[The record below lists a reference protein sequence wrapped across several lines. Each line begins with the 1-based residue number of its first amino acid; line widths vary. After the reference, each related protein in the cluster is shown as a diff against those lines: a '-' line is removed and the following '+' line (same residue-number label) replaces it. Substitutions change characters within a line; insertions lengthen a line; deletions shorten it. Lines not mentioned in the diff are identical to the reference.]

1 MLKRLFVLAIVIGL
15 MFSLVTVAAAQS
27 SYSFSLDKEI
37 VSAYW
42 NADGTLAVDYHF
54 TFTNDP
60 GAHIIDFVDVGMPN
74 GNFDRS
80 SISADVQGKTVSISS
95 DYQGQGGYGFS
106 VDMGAHAIQPGQ
118 QGSVHVYVGRIS
130 QVLYADSNDP
140 TTYASGDFSPTWFG
154 SQDVHGNTDLT
165 VIFYLPPGV
174 QPDEP
179 RYHDISNW
187 PGDKT
192 PQTGLDNQGRVTYTW
207 QSAAASGS
215 TQYVFG
221 ASFPQKYI
229 PAETIVTAPAFD
241 IGGAIASAF
250 SCLGSLSCPGLFF
263 LIIIG
268 SIIASAVSQ
277 SRRKLAYLPPKIQ
290 IEGHGIKRGLTAVE
304 AAILM
309 EQPLDKVLT
318 MILFEVIKKG
328 AAQVISREPLQ
339 IKTMKTQA
347 AAPLYDYETGFLQ
360 AFNLPDAKARKIS
373 LQGMMVALVNSV
385 SAKMKGF
392 SRKETLDYYQSIM
405 ERAWQQIAAAGTPE
419 VQSQMFDE
427 AVEWTMLD
435 KNYDDRTRR
444 VFTGPVFV
452 PTWWGN
458 YDPGYRPVSSAPAAA
473 GMPTT
478 GGRAALP
485 GANVAASMVS
495 GAQNFAGQV
504 VGNVSEFT
512 SNITNRTNP
521 VPVTRSSGYSGGGG
535 GHCACACACA
545 GCACACAGGGR

>member
-1 MLKRLFVLAIVIGL
+1 MIKRLFALAVVVGL
-15 MFSLVTVAAAQS
+15 VFSLVSTAAAQS

-37 VSAYW
+37 TNVYW
-42 NADGTLAVDYHF
+42 NTDGTLALDYVF

-60 GAHIIDFVDVGMPN
+60 GAHVIDFVDVGMPN
-74 GNFDRS
+74 GNFDQS
-80 SISADVQGKTVSISS
+80 SITADVQGQAVSISS
-95 DYQGQGGYGFS
+95 DFQGQGGNGFS

-118 QGSVHVYVGRIS
+118 QGSVHVHVGRIS
-130 QVLYADSNDP
+130 QVIYADSNDP
-140 TTYASGDFSPTWFG
+140 TTYASADFSPTWFG
-154 SQDVHGNTDLT
+154 SKYVHGNTDLT

-174 QPDEP
+174 QANEP

-187 PGDKT
+187 PGDKI
-192 PQTGLDNQGRVTYTW
+192 PQIGLDNQGRVTYTW
-207 QSAAASGS
+207 HSTAASGS
-215 TQYVFG
+215 TQYIFG

-241 IGGAIASAF
+241 IGEAIASAF
-250 SCLGSLSCPGLFF
+250 GCLGSLSCPVLFF

-268 SIIASAVSQ
+268 SIIASAVNA
-277 SRRKLAYLPPKIQ
+277 SRRKLAYLPPKVQ

-318 MILFEVIKKG
+318 MLLFGVIKKG

-339 IKTMKTQA
+339 IKTMPTQA
-347 AAPLYDYETGFLQ
+347 AAPLYEYETGFLQ
-360 AFNLPDAKARKIS
+360 AFNLPNIAARKTS
-373 LQGMMVALVNSV
+373 LQGMMVALVKSV
-385 SAKMKGF
+385 SEKMKGF
-392 SRKETLDYYQSIM
+392 SRKETLDYYQNIM

-427 AVEWTMLD
+427 SMEWTMLD

-452 PTWWGN
+452 PMWWGN
-458 YDPGYRPVSSAPAAA
+458 YDPGYHPVSSAPAAG
-473 GMPTT
+473 GMPSVS
-478 GGRAALP
+478 GGRATLP
-485 GANVAASMVS
+485 GASMAASMVS

-504 VGNVSEFT
+504 VGNVGSFT
-512 SNITNRTNP
+512 SGVTDRTNP
-521 VPVTRSSGYSGGGG
+521 IPVSTGGGRSGGG
-535 GHCACACACA
+535 CACACA